1 MGSSTILGS
10 LSGYSINSER
20 SGINGFHPFG
30 VRNLFMYNREQ
41 RRTLPKAIDPVEA
54 EDLQAGRCWD
64 SHGLRSY
71 PDYPL
76 GSGGGCRPN
85 LSLKA
90 LQGMPRDLEHLVNKP
105 CQFSSLCMS
114 KSCTFWKISTVLW
127 VFYYNTTI
135 EDAFDASRA
144 RFTGLVK

>member
-1 MGSSTILGS
+1 MGSSRILGS
-10 LSGYSINSER
+10 LSEHSINSER

-30 VRNLFMYNREQ
+30 VRNLSMCNREQ
-41 RRTLPKAIDPVEA
+41 RGTLCKAIDPVAA
-54 EDLQAGRCWD
+54 EGLPTGMCWD

-71 PDYPL
+71 PDCPL
-76 GSGGGCRPN
+76 GSGVGCRLN

-90 LQGMPRDLEHLVNKP
+90 LQGMPRDLERLVNKP
-105 CQFSSLCMS
+105 CQFSGLCMS
-114 KSCTFWKISTVLW
+114 ESCTFWKISTVLW

-144 RFTGLVK
+144 RFNGLVK